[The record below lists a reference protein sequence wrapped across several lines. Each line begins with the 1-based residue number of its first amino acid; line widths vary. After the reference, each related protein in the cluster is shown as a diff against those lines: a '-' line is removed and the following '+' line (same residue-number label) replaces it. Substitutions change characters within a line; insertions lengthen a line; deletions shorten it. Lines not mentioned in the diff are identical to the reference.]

1 MSVPIRCVLVEMEP
15 LMEPL
20 LMSSQQ
26 QLNFRRPKT
35 SNMVNKTIV
44 LALALLLVAALA
56 TFLGVFFGIGRQGE
70 KGMRAAVAADAGPCS
85 EVGR

>member
-1 MSVPIRCVLVEMEP
+1 MSVPVRRVFVEMDP

-20 LMSSQQ
+20 LMSSQEE
-26 QLNFRRPKT
+26 LKIRVPAT

-44 LALALLLVAALA
+44 LALALLLVAAVA
-56 TFLGVFFGIGRQGE
+56 TFLGVFFGIGKREE

>member
-26 QLNFRRPKT
+26 QLNFQRPTT

-56 TFLGVFFGIGRQGE
+56 TFLGVFFGIGRRE

>member
-1 MSVPIRCVLVEMEP
+1 MSGPIRCLLDEMEP

-26 QLNFRRPKT
+26 QLNFRRPAI

-44 LALALLLVAALA
+44 LALVLLLVAALA
-56 TFLGVFFGIGRQGE
+56 TFLGVFFGMGRRGE
-70 KGMRAAVAADAGPCS
+70 KGMRAVVAADAGPCS